1 VTTAEHPQG
10 LWGKG
15 IGLALSDTGD
25 DMNIDR
31 YDTIGPDRPMG
42 DREGAEENW
51 TPEKVKEVSKEEV
64 KNPKDEPEPDIEE
77 SERKD

>member
-1 VTTAEHPQG
+1 
-10 LWGKG
+10 
-15 IGLALSDTGD
+15 
-25 DMNIDR
+25 MNIYR
-31 YDTIGPDRPMG
+31 YETIGPDRPMG

-51 TPEKVKEVSKEEV
+51 TAEKVEEVSNEEV